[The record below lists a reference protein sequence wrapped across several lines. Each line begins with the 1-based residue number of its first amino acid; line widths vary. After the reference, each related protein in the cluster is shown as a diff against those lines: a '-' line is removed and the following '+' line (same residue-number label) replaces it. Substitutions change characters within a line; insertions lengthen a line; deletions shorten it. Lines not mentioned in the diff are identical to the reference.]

1 MGSTEKKE
9 KTKLSGIFADD
20 KFMLSNKN
28 RAFFYIALSALSFA
42 FCLLFFYCTSPLS
55 TYCGADSG
63 FFFSVGQGMTKGFL
77 PYRDYFDMK
86 GPYLFLIE
94 YIGQL
99 ISYGRWGIFLVEWL
113 NLSIVYI
120 LISRIFEN
128 CGTKNLLAIILMFAP
143 VVWFSVPFMGGGN
156 LTEEYSL
163 IPLFLCLL
171 LYMKYCKSGS
181 EEHNVF
187 YGAVY
192 GFCFGFIALIRVTN
206 AALICAIVLC
216 VTVDLIKNG
225 KWKNLFANGGMFILG
240 VAAAFAPMLVY
251 YQSKGLLSEMLH
263 DVFVFGFGYSS
274 EKSFAQH
281 IIETV
286 KTPNR
291 SLLAPVPVAAVLLD
305 KNRDYKKVL
314 FALAGSFGTI
324 LAISMGNNYFHY
336 YTLIIPMIVFTEVI
350 IVEDILKSDSR
361 VSVKSIVLII
371 LAVSMLAQWGRF
383 SLIAHHANLFG
394 IQKDSYHFSQADDI
408 SSRIP
413 EDELDSV
420 YCYNILPVWYAY
432 TDIVPYIKYCGWQ
445 NHYISLVPEIKEE
458 IEEVFNTAP
467 PCWLVLPEEKGK
479 LPEFLEESLGNDY
492 TEVYSN
498 KEYRLFRCDRAKN

>member
-1 MGSTEKKE
+1 MEYTEKK
-9 KTKLSGIFADD
+9 KKSKLSGIFADD
-20 KFMLSNKN
+20 KFALSNKN
-28 RAFFYIALSALSFA
+28 RAFFYIALSALSFV

-63 FFFSVGQGMTKGFL
+63 FFFAVGQGMTKGFL

-94 YIGQL
+94 YLGQL

-120 LISRIFEN
+120 LISRIIEN
-128 CGTKNLLAIILMFAP
+128 SGTKNILAAVLMFVP

-171 LYMKYCKSGS
+171 LYMKYCKSES
-181 EEHNVF
+181 EEHNIF

-251 YQSKGLLSEMLH
+251 YQSKGLLSEMLN
-263 DVFVFGFGYSS
+263 DVFVFGFRYSS
-274 EKSFAQH
+274 EKGLVQH

-286 KTPNR
+286 KTPAR
-291 SLLAPVPVAAVLLD
+291 SLLAAVPVLTVLLD
-305 KNRDYKKVL
+305 KNRNYKKVL
-314 FALAGSFGTI
+314 FAVFGSLGTI

-336 YTLIIPMIVFTEVI
+336 YTLIIPMMVFTEVI
-350 IVEDILKSDSR
+350 IVEDILKSDNR
-361 VSVKSIVLII
+361 VSVKSIVLVIF
-371 LAVSMLAQWGRF
+371 AVSMLAQWSRVN
-383 SLIAHHANLFG
+383 LIIHHANLFVV
-394 IQKDSYHFSQADDI
+394 QQNSSHVSRSDDI
-408 SSRIP
+408 SSHIP

-432 TDIVPYIKYCGWQ
+432 TDIVPCIKYCGWQ
-445 NHYISLVPEIKEE
+445 NHYIRLVPEIREE
-458 IEEVFNTAP
+458 IKEIFETEP
-467 PCWLVLPEEKGK
+467 PRWLVLPKEKGE
-479 LPEFLEESLGNDY
+479 LPDFLAESLEKDY
-492 TEVYSN
+492 TFSYGNHEYSLYLLN
-498 KEYRLFRCDRAKN
+498 N

>member
-1 MGSTEKKE
+1 MEDTRKKR
-9 KTKLSGIFADD
+9 KLKLSGIFADD
-20 KFMLSNKN
+20 KFALSNKN
-28 RAFFYIALSALSFA
+28 RAFFYIALSALSFV

-63 FFFSVGQGMTKGFL
+63 FFLAVGQGMTKGFL

-86 GPYLFLIE
+86 GPYLFFIE
-94 YIGQL
+94 YLGQL

-120 LISRIFEN
+120 LISRIIEN
-128 CGTKNLLAIILMFAP
+128 SGTKNILTAVLMFVP

-163 IPLFLCLL
+163 IPLFMCLL
-171 LYMKYCKSGS
+171 LYMKYCKSEN
-181 EEHNVF
+181 EEHNIF

-225 KWKNLFANGGMFILG
+225 KWKNLFANGSMFILG

-251 YQSKGLLSEMLH
+251 YQSKGLLSEMLN
-263 DVFVFGFGYSS
+263 DVFIFGFRYSS
-274 EKSFAQH
+274 EKGLVQH

-286 KTPNR
+286 KTPAR
-291 SLLAPVPVAAVLLD
+291 SLLAAVPVLTVLLD

-314 FALAGSFGTI
+314 FAVFGSLGTI

-350 IVEDILKSDSR
+350 IVEDILKSDNR
-361 VSVKSIVLII
+361 VSIKSAVLVI

-383 SLIAHHANLFG
+383 SLIVNHSDLFVL
-394 IQKDSYHFSQADDI
+394 QKDSSHASRSLDI

-420 YCYNILPVWYAY
+420 YCYDVLPVWYAY
-432 TDIVPYIKYCGWQ
+432 TDTVPYIKYCGWQ
-445 NHYISLVPEIKEE
+445 SHYISLVPEIGEE
-458 IEEVFNTAP
+458 IEEVFNTNP
-467 PCWLVLPEEKGK
+467 PRWLVLSKERGE
-479 LPEFLEESLGNDY
+479 LADFLEESLKNDY
-492 TEVYSN
+492 KFIFSNEKYSLYSL
-498 KEYRLFRCDRAKN
+498 K